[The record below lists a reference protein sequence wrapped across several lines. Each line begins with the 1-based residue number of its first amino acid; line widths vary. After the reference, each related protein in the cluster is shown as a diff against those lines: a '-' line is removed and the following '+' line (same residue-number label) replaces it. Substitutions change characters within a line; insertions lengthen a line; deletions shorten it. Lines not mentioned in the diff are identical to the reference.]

1 MESQTFTINRF
12 PGFRKLLSAVFTLVF
27 FLAVSS
33 SPVFAAEAVMPA
45 PQDTLSVKLKWNDP
59 PAKVQLKDWRCTGD
73 GPNLDFDGTL
83 MDEVKSVIGSIAG
96 LDQSFPNDPEGMKN
110 EALKEIDKDYPNHG
124 WAISFPSLT
133 VGPYDAPHGQ
143 TRTYKIKTCYTKSEI
158 RQYIDFQKKLLEQL
172 KNSND
177 PVGDAKRMLAQL

>member
-1 MESQTFTINRF
+1 MINQTFTGKGLS
-12 PGFRKLLSAVFTLVF
+12 GFRGVLSSAFA
-27 FLAVSS
+27 FLCLATISTSS
-33 SPVFAAEAVMPA
+33 ALGADTVMPA
-45 PQDTLSVKLKWNDP
+45 PQDTVSIKLKWNDP

-83 MDEVKSVIGSIAG
+83 MDEVKSVIGRIAD
-96 LDQSFPNDPEGMKN
+96 LDASFPNNPEGMKN
-110 EALKEIDKDYPNHG
+110 EALKEIEKDQPNYG

-133 VGPYDAPHGQ
+133 VGPYDAPHGS

-172 KNSND
+172 KNSKD
-177 PVGDAKRMLAQL
+177 PVGDAKRMMTQL